1 MLGVLTVAIIQPG
14 IVDITGASNGTTR
27 QFSGVVDNDVGVS
40 SDAVQIG
47 LSEHNVEGAAIG
59 QAGSHYSIILLGTHS
74 QGLAA
79 NLDGGYAA
87 KFQLRNHLIVHNILP
102 SAGLCTDGG
111 LEIHG
116 LADIRI
122 IDVSPAFVRILLDLL
137 FDGGCRV
144 LVRDFHAGLC
154 GIQFAQSTHSR
165 VDQIVAK
172 LQLGN
177 SS

>member
-1 MLGVLTVAIIQPG
+1 M
-14 IVDITGASNGTTR
+14 
-27 QFSGVVDNDVGVS
+27 
-40 SDAVQIG
+40 
-47 LSEHNVEGAAIG
+47 EGATIG
-59 QAGSHYSIILLGTHS
+59 QAGSHYSIISPRS
-74 QGLAA
+74 QGGAA
-79 NLDGGYAA
+79 SRDGGYAA
-87 KFQLRNHLIVHNILP
+87 KFQSSIHLIVHNIVP

-122 IDVSPAFVRILLDLL
+122 IDVSPFFVRILLDLL
-137 FDGGCRV
+137 FDGGFRV
-144 LVRDFHAGLC
+144 LVRDFYAGLC

-172 LQLGN
+172 LQVGN